1 MKPQSYSPAHKL
13 PTFAELVCSNSLK
26 AERAFGSAAGLLKWE
41 MEYFRLAYRA
51 VGKKECCAGRRSVS
65 GRPRAVFKAGHRSHK
80 SDPNITVVTGEVEN
94 IDPDEYTIIATGPL
108 TSGRLADSLKAL
120 CGEEYLSFLR
130 CRGSHSYSRQHR
142 YGACFFLQAGMTR
155 ATVTTI

>member
-26 AERAFGSAAGLLKWE
+26 AERFRLGSRTAEVGDGV
-41 MEYFRLAYRA
+41 FRLAYRA
-51 VGKKECCAGRRSVS
+51 VGKKNAVPAG
-65 GRPRAVFKAGHRSHK
+65 GALAVDRVLFSKQVTEAIK

-108 TSGRLADSLKAL
+108 TSGRLA
-120 CGEEYLSFLR
+120 GLS
-130 CRGSHSYSRQHR
+130 
-142 YGACFFLQAGMTR
+142 
-155 ATVTTI
+155 